1 MLFRSDSL
9 KGIIKKIVGLLED
22 LLMGWQIYGWSNEM
36 FERDEL
42 S

>member
-9 KGIIKKIVGLLED
+9 KGIMEKIVGRLED
-22 LLMGWQIYGWSNEM
+22 LLMEWQIYGWSDEM